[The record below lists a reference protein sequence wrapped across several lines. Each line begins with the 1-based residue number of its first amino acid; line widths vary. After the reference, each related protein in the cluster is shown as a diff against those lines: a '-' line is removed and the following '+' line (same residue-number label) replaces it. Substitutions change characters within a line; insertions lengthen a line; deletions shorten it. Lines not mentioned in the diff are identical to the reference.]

1 MRNAHSIAT
10 SETVTSIAAWRCCYS
25 VVLNRIKAVIL
36 QCKAVLVKVVDAK
49 RN

>member
-10 SETVTSIAAWRCCYS
+10 SETATIAAWRCCYS
-25 VVLNRIKAVIL
+25 VVLKRIKAVIL
-36 QCKAVLVKVVDAK
+36 QCKAVLPKGVDAK

>member
-10 SETVTSIAAWRCCYS
+10 SETATSIDAWRCCYS
-25 VVLNRIKAVIL
+25 VILKRIKAVIL
-36 QCKAVLVKVVDAK
+36 QCRAVLVKVVDAK